1 MCPLQCRPQLVQDE
15 SAHEDRVGHSPRREM
30 PERRLDKE
38 NFVVRENVLH
48 QQTKIVRKFRPL
60 KS

>member
-1 MCPLQCRPQLVQDE
+1 
-15 SAHEDRVGHSPRREM
+15 M